1 MCCKICS
8 CAKIQQP
15 YGLKIAMQ
23 NCEFHD
29 DTCAV
34 EGQFVCKKCVFCDH
48 KISLPGEV
56 AAQHWPTVFE
66 NIKKFC
72 SHKKPAENQITVD
85 AVAVEALPSGLPP
98 SAPPDPTANLPD
110 PFGIVAQKVADE
122 HGPGAYLK
130 KYLRRIGITA
140 APNCSCNARAQHM
153 DKMGNDWCEQ
163 NIATITGWLKEEA
176 EKRSLPFVEW
186 PVKML
191 VKRAIAASRKAQ
203 DARNKI

>member
-1 MCCKICS
+1 MPCD
-8 CAKIQQP
+8 
-15 YGLKIAMQ
+15 
-23 NCEFHD
+23 FHA
-29 DTCAV
+29 DTCAID
-34 EGQFVCKKCVFCDH
+34 GNFLCKKCTSCGYTV
-48 KISLPGEV
+48 SLPGE
-56 AAQHWPTVFE
+56 AAEQHWPAVLE
-66 NIKKFC
+66 NVKKVC
-72 SHKKPAENQITVD
+72 PHNKTTENQITVD
-85 AVAVEALPSGLPP
+85 AVAVSPTPDETPPP
-98 SAPPDPTANLPD
+98 SDPTANLPD

-140 APNCSCNARAQHM
+140 TPNCSCNARAQHM

-163 NIATITGWLKEEA
+163 NIATITSWLKEEA